1 MALGVVVTAQIMILL
16 DATVVNVA
24 VPSAQADLGFSGAN
38 RQWVITAYVLVF
50 GSLLPLGGRLADA
63 YGRKAMFIVGL
74 LGFAIASAVGGA
86 APNIGTLVTARAVQG
101 GFAAILAQA
110 ALSLITVIFT
120 DLRELNKAFGIFGA
134 VSGSAVAI
142 GLLLGGLLAD
152 YVSWRWCMYVNIV
165 LAVVGLIGGLTLL
178 HNSTEP
184 DKPKRDAVQAIGGR
198 RLTPLQS
205 VAALSEAIDVIRGV
219 WDADGP
225 GRLDVDGEF
234 YSVHGAERGPA
245 PAHEIPIWLGAH
257 KPKMQGLVGRKAD
270 GWLPSLPVMEPG
282 GLQKGNAI
290 IDDAARAANRDPRE
304 ITRLLNIFPSQ
315 QTAEALAQMAVEDGV
330 SVFILAS
337 DGPDVLERFAA
348 ETIPAVREHV
358 ARERS

>member
-1 MALGVVVTAQIMILL
+1 MADYGHPLRFATFIGPTNSPATRPVELAQL
-16 DATVVNVA
+16 
-24 VPSAQADLGFSGAN
+24 SERLGFDFVTFQDHPYQSSFLDTWTLLSWVAARTERIGLSGNVLNLPLRQPPAVLARAAASLDLLSGA
-38 RQWVITAYVLVF
+38 RI
-50 GSLLPLGGRLADA
+50 SLGLGA
-63 YGRKAMFIVGL
+63 
-74 LGFAIASAVGGA
+74 GF
-86 APNIGTLVTARAVQG
+86 
-101 GFAAILAQA
+101 
-110 ALSLITVIFT
+110 
-120 DLRELNKAFGIFGA
+120 
-134 VSGSAVAI
+134 
-142 GLLLGGLLAD
+142 
-152 YVSWRWCMYVNIV
+152 YW
-165 LAVVGLIGGLTLL
+165 
-178 HNSTEP
+178 
-184 DKPKRDAVQAIGGR
+184 DAVQAIGGR

-290 IDDAARAANRDPRE
+290 IDDAARAADRDPRE

-315 QTAEALAQMAVEDGV
+315 QTAEELAQLAVEDGV

-337 DGPDVLERFAA
+337 DDPDVLERFAA